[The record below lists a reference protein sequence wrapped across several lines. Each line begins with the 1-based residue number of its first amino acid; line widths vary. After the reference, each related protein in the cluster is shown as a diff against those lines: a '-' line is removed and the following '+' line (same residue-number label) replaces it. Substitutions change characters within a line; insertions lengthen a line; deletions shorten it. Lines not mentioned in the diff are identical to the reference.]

1 MTLFWTFLF
10 IACESTTEICTD
22 FSTVSAGYGRL
33 TYDDQEQELEATW
46 LQTGSSLQLNML
58 NPSADGASLTI
69 RLNTSEQGVGVLDLV
84 DNDYPYHFSLGISEQ
99 GTASFYPQYSGSISA
114 TPEASNPGSLT
125 LQSFNGLLLE
135 ACFSLV
141 AIGSDGSSHIIQ
153 DGRIKAAEKVF
164 D

>member
-69 RLNTSEQGVGVLDLV
+69 RLNTSEQGVGERRHLRPRQGASAPPRRRQRV
-84 DNDYPYHFSLGISEQ
+84 HFIS
-99 GTASFYPQYSGSISA
+99 
-114 TPEASNPGSLT
+114 
-125 LQSFNGLLLE
+125 GL
-135 ACFSLV
+135 
-141 AIGSDGSSHIIQ
+141 SS
-153 DGRIKAAEKVF
+153 
-164 D
+164 